1 MPADIPLQ
9 LKDWY
14 SDPALNVPAGGTL
27 VSNNLDDNLRTIMS
41 VLRMLASTNSLAG
54 AATTDLGAK
63 DEAFLTISGAGATIS
78 SFGTFPAG
86 MFKFIVFGGVHT
98 LVHNATS
105 LKLPGAANIT
115 TAADDAALM
124 LSGGSGNW
132 RCLFY
137 SKANGY
143 AINTSV
149 AFTDGAAA
157 APGGYF
163 SSDTNNGLY
172 RIGADNWA
180 LSVGGTK
187 WVEFSPLG
195 SYVGPPVYT
204 FGTSLSLTTAPG
216 SSGSGV
222 TAGSL
227 TLATGSGA
235 SGGGG
240 DIYIRPGDANGT
252 IAHTKIRAGN
262 SAGNTLGG
270 GALSLCG
277 GDTTASPSGVYGGNL
292 NLWAGGGTGT
302 GGHGD
307 VNVGFHSRTSYEDT
321 GTILYRVNGKNNLL
335 EWNSAEGTGAGVPRP
350 AITSGAGAGASIV
363 GTHNAFS
370 VTFGT
375 GSSTTLVIDLTTKVG
390 ASGAS
395 NPPIPTLTFQSAGAA
410 ITYRISALS
419 ATSMTV
425 VFASAPAS
433 GDKLHAALSWYF

>member
-27 VSNNLDDNLRTIMS
+27 VSNNLDDNLRTILA
-41 VLRMLASTNSLAG
+41 VVRMLASSNSLAVG
-54 AATTDLGAK
+54 ATTNLGTR
-63 DEAFLTISGAGATIS
+63 DETFLTLTGAGATIS
-78 SFGTFPAG
+78 SFGTLSAG
-86 MFKFIVFGGVHT
+86 MFKVIVFDGINT
-98 LVHNATS
+98 LVHNATAM
-105 LKLPGAANIT
+105 KLPGGANIT
-115 TAADDAALM
+115 TAADDSALL
-124 LSGGSGNW
+124 LSLGSGNW
-132 RCLFY
+132 RCLWY
-137 SKANGY
+137 SKASGY
-143 AINTSV
+143 AVNTSV
-149 AFTDGAAA
+149 AFTDGTAG

-163 SSDTNNGLY
+163 ASDTNNGLY

-187 WVEFSPLG
+187 WLEFSPLG
-195 SYVGPPVYT
+195 SYVAPPVYT
-204 FGTSLSLTTAPG
+204 FGTSLSLTSAPG
-216 SSGSGV
+216 NGGAGLP
-222 TAGSL
+222 AGSV
-227 TLATGSGA
+227 TIATGSGV

-240 DIYIRPGDANGT
+240 DINLRPGDAVGT
-252 IAHTKIRAGN
+252 IAQTKIRGGH
-262 SAGNTLGG
+262 SAANPLSG

-277 GDTTASPSGVYGGNL
+277 GDTTASPSSAYGGPL

-302 GGHGD
+302 GTHGD
-307 VNVGFHSRTSYEDT
+307 VNVGFHSRGSFEDV
-321 GTILYRVNGKNNLL
+321 GTTLYRINGKNNLL

-375 GSSTTLVIDLTTKVG
+375 GAGTTLVLDLTTKVG